1 MPDGSAPLGERL
13 PDLSDTPADAAER
26 QGQLSLIFIALD
38 FLIERKCFQ
47 AKTVELFKAVT
58 IEQKDPRE
66 VALAFH
72 TSVGNVYEAK
82 RAVLA
87 KLKSMLQALDEGMD
101 LEQALANNP

>member
-1 MPDGSAPLGERL
+1 MFPCRMVLHPLANACRTC
-13 PDLSDTPADAAER
+13 PTRQRTPPSG

-58 IEQKDPRE
+58 IDQRDPRE

-72 TSVGNVYEAK
+72 TSAGNVYEAK
-82 RAVLA
+82 RTVLA
-87 KLKSMLQALDEGMD
+87 KLKSMPQGA
-101 LEQALANNP
+101 